1 MRAATPTTDK
11 VVSVTKDVN
20 LDELLAGDEMLT
32 LPEVAEKLDL
42 LVTRVHDLLHER
54 RLLAWRNSDGIR
66 LVPAAFFNAKDK
78 ISKQVSG
85 CITVLSDA
93 GYSDEEI
100 FVHLFTEDETLPG
113 RPIDALHGHLARE
126 VIRRAQAS
134 AF

>member
-93 GYSDEEI
+93 GYTDEEI